1 MLHPQNSI
9 ILDFFAG
16 SGTTAQAVIEAN
28 RDYCLNW
35 SFYLCQKEEKI
46 KNNPQAVSILKNKGY
61 QNTISNIMLL
71 RLEKIIKRS
80 EYEILK
86 TKSIVF

>member
-1 MLHPQNSI
+1 
-9 ILDFFAG
+9 A
-16 SGTTAQAVIEAN
+16 A
-28 RDYCLNW
+28 
-35 SFYLCQKEEKI
+35 
-46 KNNPQAVSILKNKGY
+46 SILKNKGY

-86 TKSIVF
+86 AKSILF